1 MKLPAS
7 LLSHL
12 RVSIAAGAVVA
23 TGCDLA
29 AAEDAPKAA
38 EAPAESIQ
46 ASPVEAAESAPEPS
60 RAEPD
65 GAGIAAV
72 ARAAAEERA
81 RPRVAE
87 AIAVDEDPT
96 AVVPFSS
103 EATGP
108 SRVKPREEAPLAFA
122 APPPPRPKPRVK
134 RPKPAPKPV
143 IGKGWDD
150 CPACGRG

>member
-38 EAPAESIQ
+38 EASVKSIE

-60 RAEPD
+60 RAKPD
-65 GAGIAAV
+65 SVGIAAV
-72 ARAAAEERA
+72 ARAAEERT
-81 RPRVAE
+81 RGLE
-87 AIAVDEDPT
+87 VDEDPT

-103 EATGP
+103 EASGP

-122 APPPPRPKPRVK
+122 APPPPKPRVK
-134 RPKPAPKPV
+134 RPKPAPKPA

>member
-29 AAEDAPKAA
+29 AADEAPEAAQAPAAAA
-38 EAPAESIQ
+38 ETPETRR
-46 ASPVEAAESAPEPS
+46 AESAQAHAKPDPS
-60 RAEPD
+60 
-65 GAGIAAV
+65 GVAAV
-72 ARAAAEERA
+72 ARAAAQES
-81 RPRVAE
+81 PRVIE
-87 AIAVDEDPT
+87 STPIDEDPT

-103 EATGP
+103 GTEPSGP

-122 APPPPRPKPRVK
+122 DPPPKRPKPRVK
-134 RPKPAPKPV
+134 RPKPRPKPV
-143 IGKGWDD
+143 VGKGWDN

>member
-29 AAEDAPKAA
+29 AAEAAPKAA
-38 EAPAESIQ
+38 EAPVQSIE
-46 ASPVEAAESAPEPS
+46 AAPIEAAESAPA

-65 GAGIAAV
+65 SAGIAAV
-72 ARAAAEERA
+72 ARAAEQRT
-81 RPRVAE
+81 RVL
-87 AIAVDEDPT
+87 DEDPT
-96 AVVPFSS
+96 AVVPFST

-108 SRVKPREEAPLAFA
+108 TRVKPREEAPLTFA
-122 APPPPRPKPRVK
+122 APPPPKPRVK
-134 RPKPAPKPV
+134 RPKPAPAPV

>member
-29 AAEDAPKAA
+29 ASEDAPKAA
-38 EAPAESIQ
+38 EAPVESIQ
-46 ASPVEAAESAPEPS
+46 ASPVEAAESAPEAP

-72 ARAAAEERA
+72 ARAAEERT
-81 RPRVAE
+81 RVLE
-87 AIAVDEDPT
+87 TDEDPT
-96 AVVPFSS
+96 AVVPFST

-122 APPPPRPKPRVK
+122 APPPPRPKPRVE
-134 RPKPAPKPV
+134 RPKPAPAPV